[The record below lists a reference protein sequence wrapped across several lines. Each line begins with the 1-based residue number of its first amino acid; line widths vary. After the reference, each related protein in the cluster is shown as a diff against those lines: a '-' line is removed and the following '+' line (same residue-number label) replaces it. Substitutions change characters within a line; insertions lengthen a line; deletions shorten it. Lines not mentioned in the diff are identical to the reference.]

1 MAMATEADYKR
12 DPTRWGSAD
21 MAANFLGFKHL
32 DMRTSGAVIRLRH
45 PFPEGHPTLHELLQ
59 SVKRRQRNYPLAHK
73 INLGSGPLAKLIA
86 DETSGQSRQ
95 LRQERRTK
103 EEEES
108 WSRFC
113 VADGC
118 LPH

>member
-1 MAMATEADYKR
+1 METLRIKHRCARGHRVWPLYSRR
-12 DPTRWGSAD
+12 DAGQ
-21 MAANFLGFKHL
+21 
-32 DMRTSGAVIRLRH
+32 
-45 PFPEGHPTLHELLQ
+45 GHPTLHELLQ

-73 INLGSGPLAKLIA
+73 INLVSGPLAKLIA
-86 DETSGQSRQ
+86 DETSDQSRQ

-103 EEEES
+103 DEEEP
-108 WSRFC
+108 WSGFC